1 MYVEPHFIPM
11 KSLFIKAEPM
21 IRISRWIFVAVV
33 FTAAWFLVSCGVE
46 SANDDVSTLPPVEE
60 VATGETVS
68 VGAPDPVAEF
78 PPADTPV
85 SQRSATA
92 APSVATIET
101 PSVPSDTPVSQK
113 SATAVPSV
121 AITEDTAT
129 PENTPTASPADTLP
143 DPTATPRPE
152 RDLDIVTLLAPDAIP
167 SIDTPTFFNSLDDA
181 NEVYRDTELVL
192 GIEIDGDAR
201 AYSVPLLSRHEIVND
216 VVGGKPVAVTW

>member
-11 KSLFIKAEPM
+11 KSLFSKADPM
-21 IRISRWIFVAVV
+21 IRISRWILVAVV
-33 FTAAWFLVSCGVE
+33 FTAAWFLVGCGVE
-46 SANDDVSTLPPVEE
+46 GANDDVSTLPPAEE
-60 VATGETVS
+60 AATGETVS

-92 APSVATIET
+92 DPSVATIE
-101 PSVPSDTPVSQK
+101 
-113 SATAVPSV
+113 
-121 AITEDTAT
+121 DTAT
-129 PENTPTASPADTLP
+129 PESTLTASPADALP

-216 VVGGKPVAVTW
+216 VVGGEPVAVTW

>member
-1 MYVEPHFIPM
+1 M
-11 KSLFIKAEPM
+11 KSLFIKAESM

-33 FTAAWFLVSCGVE
+33 FTAAWFLVGCGVE
-46 SANDDVSTLPPVEE
+46 GANDDVGTLPPAEE

-85 SQRSATA
+85 SQRSAAATA
-92 APSVATIET
+92 IPSVATIET
-101 PSVPSDTPVSQK
+101 SSVPSGTAVSQK
-113 SATAVPSV
+113 SATAAPSV
-121 AITEDTAT
+121 AITDDTAT

-143 DPTATPRPE
+143 DPTATPMPE

>member
-46 SANDDVSTLPPVEE
+46 SANDDVSTLPPAEE
-60 VATGETVS
+60 VATGETVR

-92 APSVATIET
+92 APSVA
-101 PSVPSDTPVSQK
+101 
-113 SATAVPSV
+113 
-121 AITEDTAT
+121 ITDDTAT

-143 DPTATPRPE
+143 DPTATPMPE